1 MSMPEEIV
9 IDPAVIKEL
18 QQFEDAISDVDL
30 EIAAKQWLMTK
41 DIFAKR
47 QNSIAKIPG
56 FWSVVFD
63 KAVSEL
69 EAAITPRDNVI
80 FQQALT
86 AINVDRPEIPAGA
99 KTTDT
104 GIDKFGEPR
113 SMTITFH
120 FKENDF
126 FTDSVLAKT
135 FYYRYGNDGSTGLVS
150 EPVKINWKAGKDV
163 TEGLSDAAYGFWQAQ
178 KADASQ
184 QLDAALSGDARKA
197 RDAKAREM
205 PQYKALAAM
214 IEEKEMGATSF
225 FNFFSYR
232 GRWTSAAE
240 SVQAKAEAMAKRAK
254 AGEVDEEEEEE
265 EEEEFPEEHVETFPP
280 GHDVAV
286 TIGDDIFPSAID
298 YFLEDDIDSDIDLDS
313 DDEDEEMEG

>member
-47 QNSIAKIPG
+47 QASIAKIPG

-63 KAVSEL
+63 KA
-69 EAAITPRDNVI
+69 
-80 FQQALT
+80 QALT

-99 KTTDT
+99 STTDT

-150 EPVKINWKAGKDV
+150 EPIKINWKAGKDV
-163 TEGLSDAAYGFWQAQ
+163 TEGLSDAAYSFWQAQ

-184 QLDAALSGDARKA
+184 QLDAALSGEARKA

-254 AGEVDEEEEEE
+254 AGEVDEEEDE

-313 DDEDEEMEG
+313 DDDEDEEMEG

>member
-63 KAVSEL
+63 KATSEL
-69 EAAITPRDNVI
+69 E
-80 FQQALT
+80 QALT
-86 AINVDRPEIPAGA
+86 AIEVDRPEIPASA

-126 FTDSVLAKT
+126 FADTVLRKT
-135 FYYRYGNDGSTGLVS
+135 FFYRYGNDGSTGLVS

-178 KADASQ
+178 KANPSQ

-197 RDAKAREM
+197 RDAAAREM
-205 PQYKALAAM
+205 PEYKALAAM

-254 AGEVDEEEEEE
+254 AGEVDEEDDDEDEE
-265 EEEEFPEEHVETFPP
+265 
-280 GHDVAV
+280 D
-286 TIGDDIFPSAID
+286 AID

-313 DDEDEEMEG
+313 DDDEDEEMEG

>member
-47 QNSIAKIPG
+47 QHSIAKIPG

-63 KAVSEL
+63 KA
-69 EAAITPRDNVI
+69 
-80 FQQALT
+80 ALT
-86 AINVDRPEIPAGA
+86 AIEVDRPEIPASA

-126 FTDSVLAKT
+126 FADTVLRKT
-135 FYYRYGNDGSTGLVS
+135 FFYRYGNDGSTGLVS

-178 KADASQ
+178 KANPSQ

-197 RDAKAREM
+197 RDAAAREM
-205 PQYKALAAM
+205 PEYKALAAM
-214 IEEKEMGATSF
+214 IEEKEIGATSF

-254 AGEVDEEEEEE
+254 AGEVDEDEDED
-265 EEEEFPEEHVETFPP
+265 EEEFPEEHVETFPP

-313 DDEDEEMEG
+313 DDDDEDEEMEG

>member
-69 EAAITPRDNVI
+69 EAAITP
-80 FQQALT
+80 QALT

-265 EEEEFPEEHVETFPP
+265 EEEEEFPEEHVETFPP